1 MNARQKA
8 KHYKKLYEKTQYNV
22 CPVRLVTYRSSTVRL
37 KIKMSVPRSIFP
49 PTMKCEAIAEMPE
62 IKRELSCRLVE
73 ELKEYIKVDVE
84 PSIERNYI
92 DAVGSVEVIKYD
104 I

>member
-8 KHYKKLYEKTQYNV
+8 KHYKKLYEQTRYN
-22 CPVRLVTYRSSTVRL
+22 PVRLVTYRSSTVGL

-92 DAVGSVEVIKYD
+92 DVVGTVEVIK
-104 I
+104 